1 MIDEIIKYKYRDD
14 TYNAIKSFQKKY
26 NTKHKND
33 EWFKELKED
42 WTAGPETLAK
52 FGYKP
57 LVEVECPN
65 EEGYTYTVEYVDS
78 EDQVIKNWVAHEIEI
93 EEEPIEE

>member
-1 MIDEIIKYKYRDD
+1 MYVKFIDENTIEKAPRVLKDEHN
-14 TYNAIKSFQKKY
+14 TYSNP
-26 NTKHKND
+26 
-33 EWFKELKED
+33 L
-42 WTAGPETLAK
+42 PETLLA

-65 EEGYTYTVEYVDS
+65 EEGYTYTVEYIDS
-78 EDQVIKNWVAHEIEI
+78 EDQVVKNWVAHEIV

>member
-1 MIDEIIKYKYRDD
+1 
-14 TYNAIKSFQKKY
+14 
-26 NTKHKND
+26 
-33 EWFKELKED
+33 L
-42 WTAGPETLAK
+42 PETLLA

-65 EEGYTYTVEYVDS
+65 EEGYTYTVEYIDS
-78 EDQVIKNWVAHEIEI
+78 EDQVVKNWVAHEIV

>member
-1 MIDEIIKYKYRDD
+1 MYVKFIDENTIEKAPRVLKDEHN
-14 TYNAIKSFQKKY
+14 TYSNP
-26 NTKHKND
+26 
-33 EWFKELKED
+33 L
-42 WTAGPETLAK
+42 PETLAK

-65 EEGYTYTVEYVDS
+65 EDGYTYTFEYVDS
-78 EDQVIKNWVAHEIEI
+78 EDQVVKNWVAHEIEI

>member
-1 MIDEIIKYKYRDD
+1 MYVKFIDENTIEKAPRVLKDEHN
-14 TYNAIKSFQKKY
+14 TYSNP
-26 NTKHKND
+26 
-33 EWFKELKED
+33 L
-42 WTAGPETLAK
+42 PETLLA

-65 EEGYTYTVEYVDS
+65 EDGYTYTVEYVDS